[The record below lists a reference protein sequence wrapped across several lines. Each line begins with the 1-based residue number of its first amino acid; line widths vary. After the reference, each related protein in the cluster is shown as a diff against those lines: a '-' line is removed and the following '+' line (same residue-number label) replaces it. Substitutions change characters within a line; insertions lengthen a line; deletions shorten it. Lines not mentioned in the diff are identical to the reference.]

1 MDKNVIPNTEN
12 TKEIAGTSNSNKTIC
27 LDHNNGHTNDLN
39 IDKSKFK
46 EDQLFKTEEEKKA
59 ALLQSTSDSFNQNY
73 KDPNYVLAEYTNQLV
88 SKSTTTTAADFDT
101 RVKTRKQEDNKRQKL
116 RREEAVRY
124 GGYKKVEVNRSPE
137 RGYLAPRVPCKR
149 PTDTAAVNEEP
160 PKRSNNTTTS
170 PAAAPPAEKD
180 NKKNEESNKD
190 KIILTPD

>member
-1 MDKNVIPNTEN
+1 MDKNDTPKTEN
-12 TKEIAGTSNSNKTIC
+12 SKEIAGTSNSNKTIC
-27 LDHNNGHTNDLN
+27 LDHNNGHTNGIN
-39 IDKSKFK
+39 IDDPKFK
-46 EDQLFKTEEEKKA
+46 EAQLFKTEEEKRA
-59 ALLQSTSDSFNQNY
+59 ALLQSNLDSFHENY
-73 KDPNYVLAEYTNQLV
+73 KDPNFALTEYTNQLV

-149 PTDTAAVNEEP
+149 PNDTAEGNEEP
-160 PKRSNNTTTS
+160 VKRPNSASS
-170 PAAAPPAEKD
+170 PVAVPPAEKD
-180 NKKNEESNKD
+180 NKNNEESNKD